1 MSRYEIRLRQF
12 GLISG
17 ARQEVSDLVF
27 VAEPAALFSPELRK
41 GRLYTITEANP
52 EAVRGH
58 DACRSVSRA
67 IHKAFYD
74 DRSYSVTSALRKA
87 ISTANTALYQHNFNV
102 TPQKRAVVGVTC
114 AVLKEHD
121 LYIAQVMPSQAYV
134 LSAGSLRALPP
145 TPSWSGGQDQT
156 STPLLKPIS
165 LGTSLSIEAEFYRA
179 VMRPGDAVLF
189 CSSNLSRMLGR
200 DDVMKLLRQSD
211 PVAAI
216 SEINIICKDNSIA
229 EAHGL
234 VMCIAPP
241 LSPVATAE
249 PLSRAGISERGRM
262 LVQSAGDAVSRVT
275 GEIGLMLRSGE
286 HAKQRK
292 TEMRRE
298 HAQRED
304 EQLYT
309 MPDEPPP
316 LPSSTIAIPPL
327 ELGESLEE
335 RVEQERREK
344 GPPLGAPPPRPID
357 SGLPPS
363 AFLGE
368 GVYYAPPLPVE
379 RRVDLSD
386 TPSMAAVGSQKRVA
400 TPSEVSPLPID
411 MTWTERLLQPF
422 EKIVDTITKSNRRRR
437 LRRPPPSAMP
447 QVPRRPGLSY
457 RREGPPFPWL
467 LLLLLVTLVALL
479 VVYGMNLSEQN
490 AQRQA
495 NDLLIEA
502 EQAVA
507 SLRTSDEATAQQQLA
522 VAESAL
528 ERVRASAI
536 VTATE
541 ENRQLLTLIERDYE
555 RQLASIR
562 RLTYFADITELG
574 RHPQA
579 AANATFS
586 TLVVPP
592 PPEGITNTTSFES
605 LYVVDSNAGVLYQ
618 MPKDGGTPEPFLRP
632 NDQLGEGRT
641 VGTVRSAAWRLDNI
655 IAVTQS
661 EGGPF
666 VYYFRNGNSWSAS
679 NLGGSDEWNQ
689 SINEHFKIVTYDGN
703 LYIWGARPGQ
713 ILRYSSGRVGDLYEP
728 WIGSEAE
735 REETAIDVAIDGD
748 VYLLKPDGTVLVY
761 FRNAFERELTLPA
774 VDPPLVA
781 VTGFVVTG
789 TSDSGHIFLTDT
801 QNERII
807 QIDKQTGDLIQQI
820 RVRPDGPYHL
830 DQLIDVQVDVT
841 GARPTLYI
849 INGSQVLR
857 AMLPEPPPSLSGTD
871 DADTTTDAQSTATP

>member
-1 MSRYEIRLRQF
+1 MSRYEIRLHQF

-17 ARQEVSDLVF
+17 VRQEVSDLISI
-27 VAEPAALFSPELRK
+27 AEPTALFSTELRK
-41 GRLYTITEANP
+41 GRLYIITEANP
-52 EAVRGH
+52 EAVRGQ
-58 DACRSVSRA
+58 DACRLVSRT
-67 IHKAFYD
+67 IRKVFYE
-74 DRSYSVTSALRKA
+74 DRSYSVTAALRKA
-87 ISTANTALYQHNFNV
+87 VTAANSALYQHNFNV

-114 AVLKEHD
+114 AVLKEND
-121 LYIAQVMPSQAYV
+121 LYVAQVMPSQGYV
-134 LSAGSLRALPP
+134 LSAGNLRALPP
-145 TPSWSGGQDQT
+145 TPSWSGGQEQII
-156 STPLLKPIS
+156 TPLLKPSS
-165 LGTSLSIEAEFYRA
+165 LGTSLSIEAEFYRS
-179 VMRPGDAVLF
+179 VMRPGDSVLF

-200 DDVMKLLRQSD
+200 DDVMQLLRQAD
-211 PVAAI
+211 PVSAI
-216 SEINIICKDNSIA
+216 KEINTICKDNSVA

-234 VMCIAPP
+234 VLFIAPP
-241 LSPVATAE
+241 LSPAAAAE
-249 PLSRAGISERGRM
+249 PLSRAGITERGRM
-262 LVQSAGDAVSRVT
+262 LVQSVGDGVSRMT
-275 GEIGLMLRSGE
+275 SEIGLMFRSGDR
-286 HAKQRK
+286 AKQRK
-292 TEMRRE
+292 TAMRHE
-298 HAQRED
+298 HAQREN
-304 EQLYT
+304 EQLHT

-316 LPSSTIAIPPL
+316 MPSTTISIPPL

-335 RVEQERREK
+335 RVEHERREQ
-344 GPPLGAPPPRPID
+344 GSQLGAPPPRPID

-368 GVYYAPPLPVE
+368 GAYYAPPLPVE

-386 TPSMAAVGSQKRVA
+386 TPSMAAVGNPKRVA
-400 TPSEVSPLPID
+400 SQPEVAPLSLD
-411 MTWTERLLQPF
+411 MTWTERALQPF
-422 EKIVDTITKSNRRRR
+422 EKLADTITKSNRRRR

-479 VVYGMNLSEQN
+479 VVYGMNLSNQN

-495 NDLLIEA
+495 NDLLVEA

-507 SLRTSDEATAQQQLA
+507 ALRTSDEAAAQQQLA

-528 ERVRASAI
+528 ERVRASSI

-555 RQLASIR
+555 RQLAIIR
-562 RLTYFADITELG
+562 RLTYFDDITELG

-592 PPEGITNTTSFES
+592 PPEGTSNTDSFES
-605 LYVVDSNAGVLYQ
+605 LYLVDSNAGVLYQ
-618 MPKDGGTPEPFLRP
+618 MPKEGGTPEPFLRP

-641 VGTVRSAAWRLDNI
+641 VGSVRSAAWRLDNI
-655 IAVTQS
+655 IAVTQN

-728 WIGSEAE
+728 WISNETE
-735 REETAIDVAIDGD
+735 REETAVDVAIDGN
-748 VYLLKPDGTVLVY
+748 VYLLKPDGSILVY
-761 FRNAFERELTLPA
+761 FQNAFERELTLPS

-781 VTGFVVTG
+781 VTSFVVTG
-789 TSDSGHIFLTDT
+789 TSDTGYIFLIDT

-820 RVRPDGPYHL
+820 RVRPDGSYRL
-830 DQLIDVQVDVT
+830 DQLIDVQVDMM

-849 INGSQVLR
+849 VNGSQVLR
-857 AMLPEPPPSLSGTD
+857 AMLPEPPPSLSGGGDT
-871 DADTTTDAQSTATP
+871 DTTDTSPTTTP